1 MKIVFFRTPKPKRFS
16 YPPRYYNE
24 EKERWE
30 QRKKELGL
38 SGEGK
43 TDFSSRISSNW
54 KRIRRSDR
62 TRKRKAEM
70 SVLIYLFIVAIL
82 IYFIFFT

>member
-1 MKIVFFRTPKPKRFS
+1 MKVVFFKTPRPKQFS

-24 EKERWE
+24 ENERWE

-38 SGEGK
+38 SEEK
-43 TDFSSRISSNW
+43 TDFKSRIESNW
-54 KRIRRSDR
+54 GRFDKKDR
-62 TRKRKAEM
+62 QRKRKAEK

-82 IYFIFFT
+82 IYLVFFS

>member
-16 YPPRYYNE
+16 YPPRYYDE

-38 SGEGK
+38 AGAGK
-43 TDFSSRISSNW
+43 ADFSSRISSNW
-54 KRIRRSDR
+54 KRFRKSDH
-62 TRKRKAEM
+62 TRKKKAEM
-70 SVLIYLFIVAIL
+70 TVIIYLFIVAAL
-82 IYFIFFT
+82 IYLVFFA

>member
-1 MKIVFFRTPKPKRFS
+1 MKIVFFRTPKPKQFS
-16 YPPRYYNE
+16 YPPRYYDA

-38 SGEGK
+38 SSDGQ
-43 TDFSSRISSNW
+43 TDFGSRITSNW
-54 KRIRRSDR
+54 NRFRKGDR
-62 TRKRKAEM
+62 KRKRKAEM
-70 SVLIYLFIVAIL
+70 SVLVYLLIVAVL